1 MIEEASEKKHQV
13 LIYITQNHCM
23 RRIKFSLSPRKPIA
37 VVLFLFASLFI
48 KEPLF
53 AQCTNDNTAPAITPV
68 SGNIKIILGPSG
80 TKTITLSDIA
90 TVTDNCNASPLYN
103 LSKTS
108 FTCSDRGQQTITV
121 KATDG
126 VFGLPLTPGNV
137 KFLNPGEI
145 KFDPAGNLYVT
156 NTRNN
161 RLRKLAPDVDVATLA
176 GKGIFR
182 FIDGARSNSTVDQP
196 SHFINHRL

>member
-1 MIEEASEKKHQV
+1 M
-13 LIYITQNHCM
+13 
-23 RRIKFSLSPRKPIA
+23 
-37 VVLFLFASLFI
+37 FASSFLQG
-48 KEPLF
+48 PLF
-53 AQCTNDNTAPAITPV
+53 AQCTNDNTAPVITPV

-108 FTCSDRGQQTITV
+108 FTCSDRGQQTIMV

-145 KFDPAGNLYVT
+145 KFDQFGNLYIAD
-156 NTRNN
+156 NQNHRM
-161 RLRKLAPDVDVATLA
+161 RKLSPNGDVTTLA
-176 GKGIFR
+176 GNGTR
-182 FIDGARSNSTVDQP
+182 GLTVGTGAGPTLATPYN
-196 SHFINHRL
+196 L